1 MNAMHAKHA
10 RQSPALQP
18 AQRKLPVR
26 SRRPQQ
32 PGARPRG
39 AALLA
44 AMLTV
49 TLVAT
54 LAATALWQQW
64 RAVEVETAERAR
76 VQAAW
81 IMLGALDWSRLILR
95 QDASS
100 GGADHLGEPWA
111 MPLQEARLS
120 SFLAGE
126 GNAAPPEDASTD
138 LSDAFLSGQ
147 ILDLQGRLNLS
158 NLVLGGKVQET
169 ALHQFERLF
178 ANLGLP
184 AAELDLLVQA
194 LLQTQAPANAES
206 DAPLL
211 PPSVAQL
218 GWLGLAP
225 ATVAALAPYVVLLP
239 LQTPVNLNTA
249 PAEVLQA
256 AIEGIDR
263 ADAQRLVQAR
273 AGRHFSNLNQVR
285 DLLGPKAVV
294 SDSLHSVASAFFEA
308 RGQLR
313 LGEIVVGQRS
323 LLYRQGVNV
332 RTLWSER
339 GAFPLVA
346 DAAGAAD
353 TVSP

>member
-1 MNAMHAKHA
+1 MTA
-10 RQSPALQP
+10 RAGQ
-18 AQRKLPVR
+18 AQRPTLPKLSVQPMQPK
-26 SRRPQQ
+26 RPQ
-32 PGARPRG
+32 PPRAKPRG

-95 QDASS
+95 QDALA

-147 ILDLQGRLNLS
+147 ILDLQGRLNLT
-158 NLVLGGKVQET
+158 NLVLGGKVQDA

-194 LLQTQAPANAES
+194 LIQTQAPANAAS

-218 GWLGLAP
+218 GWLSLSP

-273 AGRHFSNLNQVR
+273 AGRHFSNLNEVR
-285 DLLGPKAVV
+285 DLLGQKAVV
-294 SDSLHSVASAFFEA
+294 SDSLHGVASAFFEA

-323 LLYRQGVNV
+323 LLYRQGIQV

-346 DAAGAAD
+346 DSGGTPDTAA
-353 TVSP
+353 P